1 MKISVKVAE
10 LSKKLQRA
18 NEVIPSKPA
27 IPTDEWFKLEVIAAD
42 RAEVTGTDVGASI
55 IQDLAITLDSDD
67 YETVLLPAAKLL
79 AIVSQLPSDT
89 LLTIETDGTKPLKLS
104 AKSPKYK
111 ASVPSK
117 DATDYRQI
125 AIPTAN
131 QATTKLKTKSVVSLI
146 DRVSVAAPTKD
157 QKQVTASLLF
167 EGDGKTLVAVA
178 TDGFRIAVANA
189 VESAHG
195 EPISIQVPKTVVGLL
210 KNVPGDEI
218 VFTQSETNLFFKTPT
233 ELVVISKPISKF
245 PPYKVVLAAMKF
257 ETITSIAIPVLSNA
271 IGLANVTSDQKK
283 PSVYIDFTPAGITI
297 ASLSE
302 EGETVTELDATTQG
316 NPNRVRLNQ
325 AFVNDFLG
333 NVEGTVAIASKD
345 ARSFVKFSA
354 STDYEY
360 FIMPLLL
367 ESKKTA
373 AAQAEAPTA

>member
-10 LSKKLQRA
+10 LSKKLQRG

-27 IPTDEWFKLEVIAAD
+27 IPTDEWFKLEVTAAD
-42 RAEVTGTDVGASI
+42 RAELTATDVGASI
-55 IQDLAITLDSDD
+55 VQDLAIKLISDD
-67 YETVLLPAAKLL
+67 YETILLPAAKLL
-79 AIVSQLPSDT
+79 EIVGKLPS
-89 LLTIETDGTKPLKLS
+89 ETELFITSDGAKPLALS
-104 AKSPKYK
+104 ATSPKYK
-111 ASVPSK
+111 ATLPSK

-125 AIPTAN
+125 AIPAAN
-131 QATTKLKTKSVVSLI
+131 QAITKLKSKSVISLI

-157 QKQVTASLLF
+157 QKNVTASLLF
-167 EGDGKTLVAVA
+167 EGDGKILVAVA
-178 TDGFRIAVANA
+178 TDGFRIAIANA
-189 VESAHG
+189 LESAIG

-210 KNVPGDEI
+210 KNVAGDEI

-245 PPYKVVLAAMKF
+245 PPYKTVLAAMKF
-257 ETITSIAIPVLSNA
+257 ETITSIAVPIISNA

-283 PSVYIDFTPAGITI
+283 PSVYIDFTATGITI
-297 ASLSE
+297 SSLSE
-302 EGETVTELDATTQG
+302 EGETVTDIDATTQG

-354 STDYEY
+354 SADYEY

-367 ESKKTA
+367 ESKKA
-373 AAQAEAPTA
+373 AAPTA